1 MRSEVNG
8 LLGVI
13 CPLAALSAPASAT
26 VAITSIHAT
35 PAAPQAIG
43 TVVTWTVTATDSNP
57 GPLTFQFNV
66 APPNSSKF
74 ALVRDFNAGTLS
86 GGIWTSQPFVWSPTG
101 IEGAYQIQVVVKDF
115 GAGQTATKSGA
126 YLVTP
131 LVSGST
137 PVVVPTA
144 NPLVA
149 LFSAPSC
156 ATGSSMRVAFKLP
169 QAQKPVTTNWLS
181 CHPPKSMTF
190 EIAGMY
196 PSAEYQM
203 YSQTRTGSNI
213 TNGAALTFTTGA
225 LPSDITFPS
234 FTVNVKAGSQT
245 DKSAAVI
252 LINTIESG
260 AFIPNLASATDLSG
274 KIIWYYY
281 QPASSTHYNL
291 LTRPLPNGTML
302 TIQDGP
308 AWNPATQ
315 GQQLLRQIDFA
326 GNIVKE
332 TNTGVIQQQLLALG
346 AADAGPCNVFNPVQV
361 GSACLGAF
369 HHDAIQTLPNGCT
382 AVLANIEEIFP
393 PGTQGDTS
401 GLPVDIVGDMII
413 VLNADWQVVWYFD
426 AFQHDSGPPQLDINR
441 PAVLGETC
449 TVGDPGCPPM
459 LLLGPGISTYAKDWL
474 HGNSLY
480 YWPNDT
486 FGGGSGDIVW
496 SSRHQD
502 WVMKVDYNNGVQS
515 GGLGT
520 GNILWRMGPDGD
532 FYFNNVFD
540 DSWCWFSHQHEVGIE
555 NNGAG
560 PLTLFDNGNT
570 RVQPP
575 PRGVG
580 SGNSRCME
588 LTFDETNL
596 TVTPS
601 SPAID
606 VGVFSSAMGS
616 AQLLSDNNMYCFAA
630 IVFVNASHAN
640 SYSIEFA
647 GATQVLNIEG
657 PQGYRGWQMPSLYD
671 PPTT

>member
-13 CPLAALSAPASAT
+13 CLLAALSVPSSAT
-26 VAITSIHAT
+26 VAITSIQAT
-35 PAAPQAIG
+35 PAAPQPIG

-86 GGIWTSQPFVWSPTG
+86 GGTWTSQPFVWSPTG

-115 GAGQTATKSGA
+115 GTGQTATKSGS
-126 YLVTP
+126 YPFTP

-203 YSQTRTGSNI
+203 YSQTRTGSSI
-213 TNGAALTFTTGA
+213 TNGTTLTFNTGA

-234 FTVNVKAGSQT
+234 FTVNIKAGSQT
-245 DKSAAVI
+245 DKSDAVI

-260 AFIPNLASATDLSG
+260 VFIPNLASATDLTG

-332 TNTGVIQQQLLALG
+332 TNAGVIQQQLLALG
-346 AADAGPCNVFNPVQV
+346 AADAGPCNVINPVQV

-369 HHDAIQTLPNGCT
+369 HHDAIQTLPNGDT
-382 AVLANIEEIFP
+382 AVLADIEEIFP

-426 AFQHDSGPPQLDINR
+426 AFQHDSGAPQLDINR

-459 LLLGPGISTYAKDWL
+459 LLLVPGISPYAKDWL

-480 YWPNDT
+480 YWPSDT

-520 GNILWRMGPDGD
+520 GNILWRMGQDGD
-532 FYFNNVFD
+532 FNFNNVFE
-540 DSWCWFSHQHEVGIE
+540 DSWPWFSHQHEVGIE

-570 RVQPP
+570 RVSPP
-575 PRGVG
+575 PLGVG

-588 LTFDETNL
+588 LTFDETNM
-596 TVTPS
+596 TVTPQ

-616 AQLLSDNNMYCFAA
+616 AQLLSDNNMYCLAA
-630 IVFVNASHAN
+630 IVFGTSSHAN

-657 PQGYRGWQMPSLYD
+657 PQGYRGWQMPSLYA